1 MSTVYQVVVA
11 TVPSGSIPTHTES
24 TDSDTTIT
32 LLTTIS
38 TTTFKP
44 VSTKSLTTRLS
55 TFKSVVPTESESIFD
70 SAGSEIAPSSTS
82 TLSRKAQTSM
92 TVAETI
98 PPGSSSSGAKL
109 GLAIGIPIAVIAL
122 FVLIAL
128 AWVFLKRKIQSKS
141 TEYLTYDPEEAV
153 GGKVAFERRKEPPP
167 FSQTSKES
175 ISKNS
180 PRLKSRLSRM
190 VNSEWIQSLDLK
202 SPAFFKAFNLK
213 KDEANDQAESTTS
226 SPQAS
231 SSYKSKRPPSLKL
244 AVSDAETLTPDTS
257 VVVTKEFTKS
267 APSDISVVVGD
278 MAVINFQKDS
288 FAHVTLVNREGYGF
302 VPISCLRRY

>member
-11 TVPSGSIPTHTES
+11 TVSSGSTPTHTES

-70 SAGSEIAPSSTS
+70 SAGSEVAPSSTS

-122 FVLIAL
+122 FVLMAL

-180 PRLKSRLSRM
+180 PKLK
-190 VNSEWIQSLDLK
+190 NLK

-267 APSDISVVVGD
+267 APGDISVVVGD